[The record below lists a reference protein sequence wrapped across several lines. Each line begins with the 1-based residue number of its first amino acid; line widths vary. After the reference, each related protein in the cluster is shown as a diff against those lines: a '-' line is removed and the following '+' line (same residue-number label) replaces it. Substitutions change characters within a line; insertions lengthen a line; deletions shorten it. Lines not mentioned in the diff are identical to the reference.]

1 MADVDAPGAAAEVV
15 HTLACAAC
23 GEAKAKAGYSKA
35 QLKKKAERKCLVCV
49 GAADG
54 ADGGAAAAPA
64 AADGA
69 APGDA
74 DPAGEGGEKKKK
86 KKKKKKGGGGSG
98 GGAGKQTNPP
108 TIPMHELYPAR
119 DFPVGEEQ
127 EYKDYN
133 LERTTMAELRAKDAA
148 TLDETLT
155 DLRQAAEAHRQVRAD
170 VMSWIEPGMKMFDI
184 AERLEAKSR
193 QLIGEDGMH
202 RGLAFPT
209 GLSINHCAA
218 HWTPNKGD
226 ETVLQYDDVLK
237 IDFGTHVNGRII
249 DCAWT
254 VTFNPKYDELV
265 KAIKDSTNTGI
276 KAAGIDVP
284 LNEIGEQIQEV
295 MESYELVLDGTAY
308 PVKACQNLN
317 GHSIEPYCI
326 HAGKTVPIVKGGD
339 QTRMCEGEQF
349 AIETFGVAGPRARG
363 KVIEEGEVSHYMR
376 AFEPYHVP
384 LRTRS
389 AKNVLNVI
397 NKNFD
402 SLAFCKRWID
412 RLGEER
418 YNMGLNELCKTG
430 LVTPYPPLCD
440 VKGTY
445 TAQFEHTII
454 LKPSGKEVLS
464 RGDDY

>member
-1 MADVDAPGAAAEVV
+1 MMATETGNDVVMDGGEPVPTLDCAE
-15 HTLACAAC
+15 C
-23 GEAKAKAGYSKA
+23 GQAKPKTDYSSA
-35 QLKKKAERKCLVCV
+35 QLKKKGKRKCGDCV
-49 GAADG
+49 ESGGTSSTPQPTENGDG
-54 ADGGAAAAPA
+54 AEGG
-64 AADGA
+64 D
-69 APGDA
+69 
-74 DPAGEGGEKKKK
+74 GEKKKK
-86 KKKKKKGGGGSG
+86 KKKGGKKKGGGGSG
-98 GGAGKQTNPP
+98 IQQTVPA
-108 TIPMHELYPAR
+108 TIPMHELYP
-119 DFPVGEEQ
+119 DGKFPMGEEQ
-127 EYKDYN
+127 EYADYN
-133 LERTTMAELRAKDAA
+133 LERVTMEELRAKDAA
-148 TLDETLT
+148 TLDETLR

-193 QLIGEDGMH
+193 QLIGEDGLH

-209 GLSINHCAA
+209 GVSLNHCAA

-226 ETVLQYDDVLK
+226 KTVLGYDDVCK

-254 VTFNPKYDELV
+254 VTFNPKYDELLKAV
-265 KAIKDSTNTGI
+265 KDATNTGI
-276 KAAGIDVP
+276 KAAGIDVQ
-284 LNEIGEQIQEV
+284 LCDIGEQIQEV
-295 MESYELVLDGTAY
+295 MESYELELDGEVY
-308 PVKACQNLN
+308 PVKALANLN

-326 HAGKTVPIVKGGD
+326 HAGKSVPIVKGGD
-339 QTRMCEGEQF
+339 QTRMEEGEQF

-363 KVIEEGEVSHYMR
+363 KVVEEGECSHYMR
-376 AFEPYHVP
+376 AFEPVHVP

-418 YNMGLNELCKTG
+418 YSMGLNELCKAG

-445 TAQFEHTII
+445 TAQYEHTIL